1 MYNKTPKLSI
11 IDKPNLSLFYV
22 RYYDPKTKKQ
32 NKLTARYGNTHT
44 KEEAL
49 MRIEESRDR
58 KMRELEEDLRQIK
71 EAKEKG
77 KRK

>member
-58 KMRELEEDLRQIK
+58 KMRELENELRLIK
-71 EAKEKG
+71 EGKG
-77 KRK
+77 KGK